1 MFISIFEKAEF
12 KKLAFFIALKSYRRC
27 LDIKELQINE
37 QIRDREVRLI
47 DSNGD
52 QLGVVPGREAQAIA
66 DDRKLDLV
74 KIAPNAKPPVCKIMD
89 YGKHKYEQA
98 KKEKEAR
105 KNQKTINTKE
115 IRLTPRIEDHDL
127 NVKSDKA
134 VKFLENG
141 DKVKVTVRFRG
152 RELGHTEV
160 GREVL
165 KQFAELTSEVGVID
179 KRAKMEGRNMVMFL
193 SPKES

>member
-1 MFISIFEKAEF
+1 
-12 KKLAFFIALKSYRRC
+12 
-27 LDIKELQINE
+27 
-37 QIRDREVRLI
+37 
-47 DSNGD
+47 
-52 QLGVVPGREAQAIA
+52 
-66 DDRKLDLV
+66 
-74 KIAPNAKPPVCKIMD
+74 MD
-89 YGKHKYEQA
+89 YGKYKYEQA

-105 KNQKTINTKE
+105 KNQKIINTKE
-115 IRLTPRIEDHDL
+115 IRLTPRIEEHDL
-127 NVKSDKA
+127 NVKSGKA
-134 VKFLENG
+134 IKFLENG

-165 KQFAELTSEVGVID
+165 KEFAELTSEVGVID